1 MDELLNNYIK
11 HVITNFSPS
20 LKEELNEILL
30 KGLDNEYA
38 IEDIEYRLQNKLI
51 QFFQNLKGNEFEI
64 TAKNLFEA
72 YIDYDDE
79 NLIRSTRFLIKDYDH
94 NNNIHN
100 NFNQINKIKNE
111 NEKKFNKENK
121 DNSSNKINSNQNIYG
136 NMDKFEKYN
145 KIDLYKSDNH
155 YINSNSDVLN
165 KDENKK
171 HNNSYLKND
180 QNKSS
185 LNNNSNNSS
194 KIKQKEQIFINKS
207 YNTNQNNNSVENFYK
222 ANSPSDKN
230 SLNYLDY
237 NYENKPHSRI
247 VNKDEKRMQMKL
259 EKQKNQNK
267 GAHSVTIFD
276 KLFLESY
283 KKNDE
288 KLLNEEIKKIS
299 ELDECTF
306 QPNSNKR

>member
-1 MDELLNNYIK
+1 
-11 HVITNFSPS
+11 
-20 LKEELNEILL
+20 
-30 KGLDNEYA
+30 
-38 IEDIEYRLQNKLI
+38 
-51 QFFQNLKGNEFEI
+51 
-64 TAKNLFEA
+64 
-72 YIDYDDE
+72 
-79 NLIRSTRFLIKDYDH
+79 
-94 NNNIHN
+94 
-100 NFNQINKIKNE
+100 
-111 NEKKFNKENK
+111 
-121 DNSSNKINSNQNIYG
+121 
-136 NMDKFEKYN
+136 MDKFEKYN